1 MKIAATSEG
10 SALAVRLAERI
21 HTIDDA
27 ALTPLA
33 VSQAKMCLL
42 DAVGVTLAGAV
53 ERAPQILL
61 RTPGVAT
68 APGPCLVFGTDVRT
82 SALDATLVNGTSAHA
97 LDYDDFSSIMGGH
110 HTVPLMPALLALG
123 EERALSGRDIL
134 VSYVA
139 GVEVQIRMARALGFH
154 HYDKG
159 WHPTATIGTF
169 GAAAAVAHLL
179 RLDVAQTAT
188 ALAIAASLASGLKAN
203 FGTMVK
209 PFHAGHCGRNGLFA
223 ALLAQRG
230 FDANEFAL
238 EHHQGFLNVFN
249 GAGTFDA
256 EKMFLDWA
264 APLEIE
270 SETIALKQFP
280 CCGST
285 HPAIAMM
292 LRLVREEGVR
302 ATDVAAIEV
311 LPHSRRLRHTDNAWP
326 QSSLEAK
333 FSVQYA
339 TARALLDGVVRLR
352 HFEGGA
358 HEEPEI
364 RSLLQITQARPHP
377 GMADDAE
384 EQWGAEVTVTL
395 RNGKCL
401 SRRIDQ
407 LVGRG
412 GKSAMTRDEMWEKF
426 EDCAERALPR
436 ERLPQVFK
444 MLNELESIGDVN
456 DLTRLLQPKAG

>member
-1 MKIAATSEG
+1 MSASTTG
-10 SALAVRLAERI
+10 SGALTRRLAERI
-21 HTIDDA
+21 LSIAGD

-33 VSQAKMCLL
+33 LEQAKRCLL
-42 DAVGVTLAGAV
+42 DAVGVTLAGCL
-53 ERAPQILL
+53 EPAPRILL
-61 RTPGVAT
+61 RTPGIAS
-68 APGPCLVFGTDVRT
+68 APGRSLVFGTTVRT

-123 EERALSGRDIL
+123 EEHSLCGRDIL

-179 RLDVAQTAT
+179 RLDVVQTAT
-188 ALAIAASLASGLKAN
+188 ALAIAASMASGLKAN

-209 PFHAGHCGRNGLFA
+209 PLHAGHCGRNGLLA

-256 EKMFLDWA
+256 DKLFQDWA

-270 SETIALKQFP
+270 GETIALKQYP

-285 HPAIAMM
+285 HPAIAMV

-302 ATDVAAIEV
+302 ADDVAAIEV
-311 LPHSRRLRHTDNAWP
+311 LPHARRLRHTDKPWP
-326 QSSLEAK
+326 KTSLEAK

-352 HFEGGA
+352 HFEGSA
-358 HEEPEI
+358 HEEPGI
-364 RSLLQITQARPHP
+364 RRLLQLTQARAHP
-377 GMADDAE
+377 GMADDAQQ
-384 EQWGAEVTVTL
+384 QWGAEVTLTL
-395 RNGKCL
+395 HNGQRL
-401 SRRIDQ
+401 SRRVDQ

-412 GKSAMTRDEMWEKF
+412 GQSAMTRDEMWVKF
-426 EDCAERALPR
+426 EDCGERLLPR
-436 ERLPQVFK
+436 ERLREVFD
-444 MLNELESIGDVN
+444 LLDGLESVGDVN
-456 DLTRLLQPKAG
+456 ELTRLFQPQAV

>member
-1 MKIAATSEG
+1 MTQPTPEPE
-10 SALAVRLAERI
+10 ALTRRLAERI
-21 HTIDDA
+21 LSIDAA

-33 VSQAKMCLL
+33 VAQAKMCLL
-42 DAVGVTLAGAV
+42 DAVGVTLAGCLEPAT
-53 ERAPQILL
+53 RILL
-61 RTPGVAT
+61 RTPGVAS
-68 APGPCLVFGTDVRT
+68 APGVSRVFGTAVKT

-97 LDYDDFSSIMGGH
+97 LDYDDFSAIMGGH

-123 EERALSGRDIL
+123 EEHARSGQDIL
-134 VSYVA
+134 WSYVV
-139 GVEVQIRMARALGFH
+139 GVEVQIRLARALGFH

-179 RLDVAQTAT
+179 RLNVAQTAT
-188 ALAIAASLASGLKAN
+188 ALAIAASMASGLKAN

-209 PFHAGHCGRNGLFA
+209 PLHAGQCGRNGLLA

-249 GAGTFDA
+249 GPGTFDV
-256 EKMFLDWA
+256 EKLFTDWG

-270 SETIALKQFP
+270 GETIALKQFP

-292 LRLVREEGVR
+292 FRLMREEGVR
-302 ATDVAAIEV
+302 AGDVVAIEV
-311 LPHSRRLRHTDNAWP
+311 MPHARRLRHTDKPWP
-326 QSSLEAK
+326 QTSLEAK

-352 HFEGGA
+352 HFEGKA

-364 RSLLQITQARPHP
+364 RRLLQLTRAQAHP
-377 GMADDAE
+377 DMADDAA
-384 EQWGAEVTVTL
+384 EQWGAEVAVTL
-395 RNGKCL
+395 RDGRRL
-401 SRRIDQ
+401 SRRVDQ

-412 GKSAMTRDEMWEKF
+412 GKSAMSREEMWEKF
-426 EDCAERALPR
+426 EDCASRTLPHAQMR
-436 ERLPQVFK
+436 DVFA
-444 MLNELESIGDVN
+444 MLNGLESIGDVN
-456 DLTRLLQPKAG
+456 DLTRLLQPAAD

>member
-1 MKIAATSEG
+1 MTPPPAPRTE
-10 SALAVRLAERI
+10 ALTRRLAERI
-21 HTIDDA
+21 LSIEGD

-33 VSQAKMCLL
+33 LAQAKMCLL
-42 DAVGVTLAGAV
+42 DAVGVSLAGCL
-53 ERAPQILL
+53 EPPTRILL
-61 RTPGVAT
+61 RTPGIAS
-68 APGPCLVFGTDVRT
+68 APGRSLVFGTTVRT

-123 EERALSGRDIL
+123 EERSLSGRDIL

-179 RLDVAQTAT
+179 RLDVGQTAT
-188 ALAIAASLASGLKAN
+188 ALAIAASMASGLKAN

-209 PFHAGHCGRNGLFA
+209 PLHAGHCGRNGLLA
-223 ALLAQRG
+223 VLLAQRG
-230 FDANEFAL
+230 FDANEFAF

-256 EKMFLDWA
+256 EKMFQDWA
-264 APLEIE
+264 SPLEIE
-270 SETIALKQFP
+270 GETIALKQFP

-285 HPAIAMM
+285 HPAITMM
-292 LRLVREEGVR
+292 LRLVREDGVQ
-302 ATDVAAIEV
+302 AGDVAAIDV
-311 LPHSRRLRHTDNAWP
+311 LPHARRLRHTDNPWP

-352 HFEGGA
+352 HFEGSA
-358 HEEPEI
+358 HEEHEI
-364 RSLLQITQARPHP
+364 RELLRITRARAHP
-377 GMADDAE
+377 DMADDAA

-395 RNGKCL
+395 RDGRRL
-401 SRRIDQ
+401 SRRVDQ

-412 GKSAMTRDEMWEKF
+412 GKTAMSRDEMWEKF
-426 EDCAERALPR
+426 EDCAGRSLSGQRLR
-436 ERLPQVFK
+436 EVFD
-444 MLNELESIGDVN
+444 MLGALESVGNVN
-456 DLTRLLQPKAG
+456 HLTRLLQPAAG

>member
-1 MKIAATSEG
+1 MSAATPAAA
-10 SALAVRLAERI
+10 ALTRRLAEHILRI
-21 HTIDDA
+21 DA
-27 ALTPLA
+27 DAMTPLA
-33 VSQAKMCLL
+33 LAQAKMCLL
-42 DAVGVTLAGAV
+42 DAVGVTLAGCV
-53 ERAPQILL
+53 EPATRILL
-61 RTPGVAT
+61 RTPGIAA
-68 APGPCLVFGTDVRT
+68 APGRARVFGTTVRT

-123 EERALSGRDIL
+123 EEQARAGRDIL

-159 WHPTATIGTF
+159 WHPTSTIGTF
-169 GAAAAVAHLL
+169 GAAAAAAHLL
-179 RLDVAQTAT
+179 RLDVAQTTT

-209 PFHAGHCGRNGLFA
+209 PFHAGHCGRNGLLA

-256 EKMFLDWA
+256 EKMFQDWA

-270 SETIALKQFP
+270 GETIALKQFP

-292 LRLVREEGVR
+292 LRLVREENVR
-302 ATDVAAIEV
+302 ASDVAAIEV
-311 LPHSRRLRHTDNAWP
+311 LPHARRLRHTDNPWP
-326 QSSLEAK
+326 QTPLEAK

-352 HFEGGA
+352 HFEGAA

-364 RSLLQITQARPHP
+364 RKLLQVTQARAHP
-377 GMADDAE
+377 GMADDAA
-384 EQWGAEVTVTL
+384 EQWGAEVIVTL
-395 RNGKCL
+395 RNGQRL
-401 SRRIDQ
+401 ARRVDQ

-412 GKSAMTRDEMWEKF
+412 GKSAMTRAEMWDKF

-436 ERLPQVFK
+436 ERLRQVFD
-444 MLNELESIGDVN
+444 LLDGLESVGDVN
-456 DLTRLLQPKAG
+456 DLTRLLQPAAA

>member
-1 MKIAATSEG
+1 MTASTPDTP
-10 SALAVRLAERI
+10 ALTRRLAERI
-21 HTIDDA
+21 LSITGDA
-27 ALTPLA
+27 MTPLA
-33 VSQAKMCLL
+33 LAQAKMCLI
-42 DAVGVTLAGAV
+42 DAVGVSLAGCM
-53 ERAPQILL
+53 EPAPQILL
-61 RTPGVAT
+61 RTPGIAS
-68 APGPCLVFGTDVRT
+68 APGRSLVFGTTIRT
-82 SALDATLVNGTSAHA
+82 SALDAALVNGTSAHA

-123 EERALSGRDIL
+123 EEYSFSGNDIL

-169 GAAAAVAHLL
+169 GAAASVAHLL

-188 ALAIAASLASGLKAN
+188 ALAIAASMASGLKAN

-209 PFHAGHCGRNGLFA
+209 PFHAGHCGRNGLLA

-230 FDANEFAL
+230 FDANEAAL

-256 EKMFLDWA
+256 EKLFEDWA

-270 SETIALKQFP
+270 GETIALKQFP

-292 LRLVREEGVR
+292 LRLVQEEGVR
-302 ATDVAAIEV
+302 ASDVAGIEV
-311 LPHSRRLRHTDNAWP
+311 LPHARRLRHTDNPFP

-339 TARALLDGVVRLR
+339 AARALQDGVLRLR
-352 HFEGGA
+352 HFERAA
-358 HEEPEI
+358 HEEPGI
-364 RSLLQITQARPHP
+364 RKLLQITQARAHP
-377 GMADDAE
+377 DMADDAP

-395 RNGKCL
+395 RNGQRL

-412 GKSAMTRDEMWEKF
+412 GKTAMTSAEMWEKF
-426 EDCAERALPR
+426 EDCGERS
-436 ERLPQVFK
+436 LPQGRLRELFD
-444 MLNELESIGDVN
+444 MLNALESVGDVN
-456 DLTRLLQPKAG
+456 NLTQLLLPVPA

>member
-1 MKIAATSEG
+1 MTASTSG
-10 SALAVRLAERI
+10 TGALARRLAERVLSV
-21 HTIDDA
+21 DGDA
-27 ALTPLA
+27 MTPLA
-33 VSQAKMCLL
+33 LAQAKMCLL
-42 DAVGVTLAGAV
+42 DAVGVTLAGCL
-53 ERAPQILL
+53 EPAPQILL
-61 RTPGVAT
+61 RTPGIAT
-68 APGPCLVFGTDVRT
+68 APGRALVFGTAVRT
-82 SALDATLVNGTSAHA
+82 SALDAALVNGTSAHA

-123 EERALSGRDIL
+123 EEQGLCGRDVL

-179 RLDVAQTAT
+179 RLDVGQTAT
-188 ALAIAASLASGLKAN
+188 ALAIAASMASGLKAN

-209 PFHAGHCGRNGLFA
+209 PFHAGHCSRNGLLA

-256 EKMFLDWA
+256 EKMFQDWA

-270 SETIALKQFP
+270 GETIALKQFP

-292 LRLVREEGVR
+292 LRLVREERVR
-302 ATDVAAIEV
+302 ASDVAGIEV
-311 LPHSRRLRHTDNAWP
+311 LPHARRLRHTNNPWP
-326 QSSLEAK
+326 QTSLEAK

-352 HFEGGA
+352 HFEGAA

-364 RSLLQITQARPHP
+364 RRLLQITQARAHP

-384 EQWGAEVTVTL
+384 EQWGAEVIVTL
-395 RNGKCL
+395 RNGQRL

-426 EDCAERALPR
+426 EDCGERCLPR
-436 ERLPQVFK
+436 DRLREVFD
-444 MLNELESIGDVN
+444 MLDQLEAVGDVN
-456 DLTRLLQPKAG
+456 DLTRLLQPAAA

>member
-1 MKIAATSEG
+1 MTASPPDTAALTR
-10 SALAVRLAERI
+10 RLAEGI
-21 HTIDDA
+21 LGIDAD

-33 VSQAKMCLL
+33 LAQAKMCLL
-42 DAVGVTLAGAV
+42 DALGCTLAGCV
-53 ERAPQILL
+53 EPAPQILL
-61 RTPGVAT
+61 RTPGIAT
-68 APGPCLVFGTDVRT
+68 APGRALVFGSAIRT
-82 SALDATLVNGTSAHA
+82 SALDAALVNGTSAHA

-123 EERALSGRDIL
+123 EEQALPGREIL

-188 ALAIAASLASGLKAN
+188 ALAIAASMASGLKAN

-209 PFHAGHCGRNGLFA
+209 PFHAGHCSRNGLLA

-256 EKMFLDWA
+256 EKLFQDWA

-270 SETIALKQFP
+270 GETIALKQFP

-292 LRLVREEGVR
+292 LRLVREESVR
-302 ATDVAAIEV
+302 ASDVAAIEV
-311 LPHSRRLRHTDNAWP
+311 LPHARRLRHTNNPWP
-326 QSSLEAK
+326 QSALEAK

-352 HFEGGA
+352 HFEGNA
-358 HEEPEI
+358 LEEPEI
-364 RSLLQITQARPHP
+364 RKLLQVTQARAHP
-377 GMADDAE
+377 GMADDAA
-384 EQWGAEVTVTL
+384 EQWGAEVIVTL
-395 RNGKCL
+395 RNGQRL

-412 GKSAMTRDEMWEKF
+412 GKTAMTRDEMWEKF
-426 EDCAERALPR
+426 EDCAVRALPR
-436 ERLPQVFK
+436 ERLPAVFD
-444 MLNELESIGDVN
+444 MMNALESVADVN
-456 DLTRLLQPKAG
+456 DLTRLLEPAAG

>member
-1 MKIAATSEG
+1 MT
-10 SALAVRLAERI
+10 ALTPDTTALTRRLAERI
-21 HTIDDA
+21 LSIEGVA
-27 ALTPLA
+27 MTPLA
-33 VSQAKMCLL
+33 LAQAKMCLL
-42 DAVGVTLAGAV
+42 DAVGVTLAGCL
-53 ERAPQILL
+53 EPPSRILL
-61 RTPGVAT
+61 RTPGIAS
-68 APGPCLVFGTDVRT
+68 APGRSLVFGTTVRT

-123 EERALSGRDIL
+123 EEQSLSGRDIL

-179 RLDVAQTAT
+179 RLDVGQTAT
-188 ALAIAASLASGLKAN
+188 ALAIAASMASGLKAN

-209 PFHAGHCGRNGLFA
+209 PFHAGHCGRNGLLA
-223 ALLAQRG
+223 ALLAQRS

-256 EKMFLDWA
+256 EKMFQDWA
-264 APLEIE
+264 SPLEIE
-270 SETIALKQFP
+270 GETIALKQFP

-292 LRLVREEGVR
+292 LRLVREDGVR
-302 ATDVAAIEV
+302 AGDVAAIEV
-311 LPHSRRLRHTDNAWP
+311 LPHARRLRHTDNPWP

-352 HFEGGA
+352 HFEGSA

-364 RSLLQITQARPHP
+364 RKLLQITQTRAHP

-384 EQWGAEVTVTL
+384 EQWGAEVAVTL
-395 RNGKCL
+395 RNGRRL
-401 SRRIDQ
+401 SRRVDQ

-412 GKSAMTRDEMWEKF
+412 GKSAMTGDEMWEKF
-426 EDCAERALPR
+426 EDCAGRALPR
-436 ERLPQVFK
+436 ERLRDVFD
-444 MLNELESIGDVN
+444 MLGGLESVGDVN
-456 DLTRLLQPKAG
+456 DLTRLLQPTAG

>member
-1 MKIAATSEG
+1 MTASPPDTAALTR
-10 SALAVRLAERI
+10 RLAERI
-21 HTIDDA
+21 LGIDGDA
-27 ALTPLA
+27 ITPLA
-33 VSQAKMCLL
+33 LAQAKMCLI
-42 DAVGVTLAGAV
+42 DAIGVTLAGCLEPAT
-53 ERAPQILL
+53 RILL
-61 RTPGVAT
+61 RTPGIAA
-68 APGPCLVFGTDVRT
+68 APGRALVFGTTVRT

-123 EERALSGRDIL
+123 EEQALCGRDIL

-179 RLDVAQTAT
+179 RLDAGQTAT
-188 ALAIAASLASGLKAN
+188 ALAIAASMASGLKAN

-209 PFHAGHCGRNGLFA
+209 PFHAGHCGRNGLLA

-256 EKMFLDWA
+256 EKMFQDWA
-264 APLEIE
+264 SPLEIE
-270 SETIALKQFP
+270 GETIALKQFP

-292 LRLVREEGVR
+292 LRLVREENVR
-302 ATDVAAIEV
+302 ASDVASIEV
-311 LPHSRRLRHTDNAWP
+311 LPHARRLRHTDNPWP

-339 TARALLDGVVRLR
+339 AARALLDGVVRLR
-352 HFEGGA
+352 HFEGTA

-364 RSLLQITQARPHP
+364 RKLLQITQARAHP
-377 GMADDAE
+377 GMADDAQ
-384 EQWGAEVTVTL
+384 EQWGAEVIVSL
-395 RNGKCL
+395 RNGQRL
-401 SRRIDQ
+401 SRRVDQ
-407 LVGRG
+407 LIGRG
-412 GKSAMTRDEMWEKF
+412 GKTAMSRDEMWEKF
-426 EDCAERALPR
+426 EDCGERALPR
-436 ERLPQVFK
+436 ERLREVFD
-444 MLNELESIGDVN
+444 MLDGLESVGDIN
-456 DLTRLLQPKAG
+456 ELTRLLAAPAR